1 MINACYR
8 QCVNG
13 EKRIQYTTCRDNQ
26 WNPMFSEPKHNS
38 VISYDEI

>member
-1 MINACYR
+1 MCKWREAHSI
-8 QCVNG
+8 
-13 EKRIQYTTCRDNQ
+13 YTTCRDNQ